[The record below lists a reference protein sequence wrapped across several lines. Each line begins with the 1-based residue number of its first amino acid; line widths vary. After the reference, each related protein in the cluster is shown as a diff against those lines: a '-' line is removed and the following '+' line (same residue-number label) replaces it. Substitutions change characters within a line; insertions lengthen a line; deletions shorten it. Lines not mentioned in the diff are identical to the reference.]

1 MERSFKTST
10 ARASW
15 HDQGPAGSVGRYRES
30 GVEGV
35 EPVDRSSMLPRAYRL
50 PQAPS
55 CRRSRAPSH
64 GPQSVIVTVTAW
76 PFFLLVTL
84 TVEPKGS
91 DLLQVRVLF
100 PG

>member
-30 GVEGV
+30 GVESV

-50 PQAPS
+50 PQEPPS
-55 CRRSRAPSH
+55 CRRSRAPSRRAH
-64 GPQSVIVTVTAW
+64 RREGKATADCD
-76 PFFLLVTL
+76 T
-84 TVEPKGS
+84 GS
-91 DLLQVRVLF
+91 GSAVK
-100 PG
+100 